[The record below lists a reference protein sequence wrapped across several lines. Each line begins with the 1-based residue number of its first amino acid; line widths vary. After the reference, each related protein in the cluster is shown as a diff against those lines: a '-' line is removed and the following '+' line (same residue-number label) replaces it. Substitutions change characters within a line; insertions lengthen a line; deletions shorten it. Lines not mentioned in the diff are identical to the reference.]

1 MSFGRFGLA
10 RARSASRGLS
20 LLRKV
25 PVPVL
30 AVLKKCIPF
39 KKATDRP
46 PNNRHF
52 LWHFLW
58 QSVEEEEKK
67 NYLERRTST
76 RSQPIPLT
84 TSTTPTTTTTTMATK
99 RPAHDVHPS
108 RQTQVP
114 RDSNPRKRQKP
125 DNLSGSKSFK
135 KARPVNELK
144 TSIRNIKRLLERDV
158 AEKTLGD
165 STGAKNKPLP
175 PKVRISKEREL
186 ASAQHELAESQAAE
200 KRSKMIAR
208 YHKVRFFDRQKATKR
223 LKRARKAMKE
233 VEDDA
238 GRREELAR
246 EADECEL
253 DVQYAMYYPL
263 DVPYVALYP
272 SAKKVEGQEE
282 DGKVVEVAR
291 QGDAGMRALLKKC
304 VEEGKLD
311 ALRNGRLDKEGNY
324 KVVEQAVDDEMKAK
338 DMKKNKV
345 EGKEDKKGKRKAEE
359 MEPEASDNESDGG
372 FFE

>member
-1 MSFGRFGLA
+1 
-10 RARSASRGLS
+10 
-20 LLRKV
+20 
-25 PVPVL
+25 
-30 AVLKKCIPF
+30 
-39 KKATDRP
+39 
-46 PNNRHF
+46 
-52 LWHFLW
+52 
-58 QSVEEEEKK
+58 
-67 NYLERRTST
+67 
-76 RSQPIPLT
+76 
-84 TSTTPTTTTTTMATK
+84 MATK

-108 RQTQVP
+108 RQEQVP

-125 DNLSGSKSFK
+125 DNLSGTKSFK

-158 AEKTLGD
+158 AEKSMGEA
-165 STGAKNKPLP
+165 GGKNKPLP

-238 GRREELAR
+238 ARREELAR

-272 SAKKVEGQEE
+272 SHKKVEGREE
-282 DGKVVEVAR
+282 DSDGKAVEVAR
-291 QGDAGMRALLKKC
+291 QGDAEMRALLKKC
-304 VEEGKLD
+304 VTEGKLD
-311 ALRNGRLDKEGNY
+311 ALRNGKLDKEGNY
-324 KVVEQAVDDEMKAK
+324 KPVEGAADDETKAK
-338 DMKKNKV
+338 DKKKKA
-345 EGKEDKKGKRKAEE
+345 EGKEDKNGKRKAEE
-359 MEPEASDNESDGG
+359 MEPEASGDESDGG

>member
-1 MSFGRFGLA
+1 
-10 RARSASRGLS
+10 
-20 LLRKV
+20 
-25 PVPVL
+25 
-30 AVLKKCIPF
+30 
-39 KKATDRP
+39 
-46 PNNRHF
+46 
-52 LWHFLW
+52 
-58 QSVEEEEKK
+58 
-67 NYLERRTST
+67 
-76 RSQPIPLT
+76 
-84 TSTTPTTTTTTMATK
+84 MATK

-108 RQTQVP
+108 RQEQVP

-125 DNLSGSKSFK
+125 DNLSGTKSFK

-158 AEKTLGD
+158 AEKSMGEA
-165 STGAKNKPLP
+165 GGKNKPLP

-238 GRREELAR
+238 VRREELAR

-272 SAKKVEGQEE
+272 SHKKVEGQEE
-282 DGKVVEVAR
+282 DSDGKAVEVAR
-291 QGDAGMRALLKKC
+291 QGDAEMRALLKKC
-304 VEEGKLD
+304 VTEGKLD
-311 ALRNGRLDKEGNY
+311 ALRNGKLDKEGNY
-324 KVVEQAVDDEMKAK
+324 KPVEGAADDETKAK
-338 DMKKNKV
+338 DKKKKA
-345 EGKEDKKGKRKAEE
+345 EGKEDKNGKRKAEE
-359 MEPEASDNESDGG
+359 MEPEASGDESDGG

>member
-1 MSFGRFGLA
+1 
-10 RARSASRGLS
+10 
-20 LLRKV
+20 
-25 PVPVL
+25 
-30 AVLKKCIPF
+30 
-39 KKATDRP
+39 
-46 PNNRHF
+46 
-52 LWHFLW
+52 
-58 QSVEEEEKK
+58 
-67 NYLERRTST
+67 
-76 RSQPIPLT
+76 
-84 TSTTPTTTTTTMATK
+84 MATK

-108 RQTQVP
+108 RQEQVP

-125 DNLSGSKSFK
+125 DNLSGTKSFK

-158 AEKTLGD
+158 AEKSMGEA
-165 STGAKNKPLP
+165 GGKNKPLP

-238 GRREELAR
+238 ARREELAR

-272 SAKKVEGQEE
+272 SHKKVEGQEE
-282 DGKVVEVAR
+282 DSDGKAVEVAR
-291 QGDAGMRALLKKC
+291 QGDAEMRALLKKC
-304 VEEGKLD
+304 VTEGKLD
-311 ALRNGRLDKEGNY
+311 ALRNGKLDKEGNY
-324 KVVEQAVDDEMKAK
+324 KPVEGAADDETKAK
-338 DMKKNKV
+338 DKKKKA
-345 EGKEDKKGKRKAEE
+345 EGKEDKNGKRKAEE
-359 MEPEASDNESDGG
+359 MEPEASGDESDGG

>member
-1 MSFGRFGLA
+1 
-10 RARSASRGLS
+10 
-20 LLRKV
+20 
-25 PVPVL
+25 
-30 AVLKKCIPF
+30 
-39 KKATDRP
+39 
-46 PNNRHF
+46 
-52 LWHFLW
+52 
-58 QSVEEEEKK
+58 
-67 NYLERRTST
+67 
-76 RSQPIPLT
+76 
-84 TSTTPTTTTTTMATK
+84 MATK

-108 RQTQVP
+108 RQEQVP
-114 RDSNPRKRQKP
+114 RDSHPRKRQKP

-158 AEKTLGD
+158 AEKSMGEA
-165 STGAKNKPLP
+165 GGKNKPLP

-186 ASAQHELAESQAAE
+186 ASAQHELAESVAAE

-233 VEDDA
+233 CEDDA
-238 GRREELAR
+238 VRREELAR

-272 SAKKVEGQEE
+272 SHKKAEGQEE
-282 DGKVVEVAR
+282 DSDGKVVEVVR
-291 QGDAGMRALLKKC
+291 QGDTEMRALLKKC
-304 VEEGKLD
+304 VAEGRLD
-311 ALRNGRLDKEGNY
+311 ALRNGKLDKDGNY
-324 KVVEQAVDDEMKAK
+324 KP
-338 DMKKNKV
+338 V
-345 EGKEDKKGKRKAEE
+345 EGAGNDETKTKEKKKAEDKSGKRKAEE
-359 MEPEASDNESDGG
+359 MEPEAASDDESDGG

>member
-1 MSFGRFGLA
+1 
-10 RARSASRGLS
+10 
-20 LLRKV
+20 
-25 PVPVL
+25 
-30 AVLKKCIPF
+30 
-39 KKATDRP
+39 
-46 PNNRHF
+46 
-52 LWHFLW
+52 
-58 QSVEEEEKK
+58 
-67 NYLERRTST
+67 
-76 RSQPIPLT
+76 
-84 TSTTPTTTTTTMATK
+84 MATK

-114 RDSNPRKRQKP
+114 RDSHPRKRQKP

-158 AEKTLGD
+158 TEKTMGEA
-165 STGAKNKPLP
+165 GGKNKPLP

-186 ASAQHELAESQAAE
+186 ASAEHELAESQAAE

-238 GRREELAR
+238 VRREELAR

-263 DVPYVALYP
+263 DVAYVALYP
-272 SAKKVEGQEE
+272 SVKKADGQEE
-282 DGKVVEVAR
+282 DGKAVEVAR
-291 QGDAGMRALLKKC
+291 QGDAEMRALLKKC
-304 VEEGKLD
+304 VAEGKLD
-311 ALRNGRLDKEGNY
+311 ALRNGKLDKEGNY
-324 KVVEQAVDDEMKAK
+324 KAVEGVVDDETKAK
-338 DMKKNKV
+338 NTKKKA
-345 EGKEDKKGKRKAEE
+345 EGKEDKNGKRKAEE
-359 MEPEASDNESDGG
+359 MEPEASDDESDGG

>member
-1 MSFGRFGLA
+1 
-10 RARSASRGLS
+10 
-20 LLRKV
+20 
-25 PVPVL
+25 
-30 AVLKKCIPF
+30 
-39 KKATDRP
+39 
-46 PNNRHF
+46 
-52 LWHFLW
+52 
-58 QSVEEEEKK
+58 
-67 NYLERRTST
+67 
-76 RSQPIPLT
+76 
-84 TSTTPTTTTTTMATK
+84 MATK

-108 RQTQVP
+108 RQEQVP

-125 DNLSGSKSFK
+125 DNLSGTKSFK
-135 KARPVNELK
+135 KARPVNEPK

-158 AEKTLGD
+158 AEKSMGEA
-165 STGAKNKPLP
+165 GGKNKPLP

-238 GRREELAR
+238 ARREELAR

-272 SAKKVEGQEE
+272 SHKKVEGQEE
-282 DGKVVEVAR
+282 DSDGKAVEVAR
-291 QGDAGMRALLKKC
+291 QGDAEMRALLKKC
-304 VEEGKLD
+304 VTEGKLD
-311 ALRNGRLDKEGNY
+311 ALRNGKLDKEGNY
-324 KVVEQAVDDEMKAK
+324 KPVEGAADDETKAK
-338 DMKKNKV
+338 DKKKKA
-345 EGKEDKKGKRKAEE
+345 EGKEDKNGKRKAEE
-359 MEPEASDNESDGG
+359 MEPEASGDESDGG

>member
-1 MSFGRFGLA
+1 
-10 RARSASRGLS
+10 
-20 LLRKV
+20 
-25 PVPVL
+25 
-30 AVLKKCIPF
+30 
-39 KKATDRP
+39 
-46 PNNRHF
+46 
-52 LWHFLW
+52 
-58 QSVEEEEKK
+58 
-67 NYLERRTST
+67 
-76 RSQPIPLT
+76 
-84 TSTTPTTTTTTMATK
+84 MATK

-108 RQTQVP
+108 RQEQVP
-114 RDSNPRKRQKP
+114 RDSHPRKRQKP
-125 DNLSGSKSFK
+125 DNLSGTKSFK

-158 AEKTLGD
+158 AEKSMGEA
-165 STGAKNKPLP
+165 GGKNKPLP

-238 GRREELAR
+238 ARREELAR

-272 SAKKVEGQEE
+272 SHKKVEGQEE
-282 DGKVVEVAR
+282 DSDGKAVEVAR
-291 QGDAGMRALLKKC
+291 QGDAEMRALLKKC
-304 VEEGKLD
+304 VTEGKLD
-311 ALRNGRLDKEGNY
+311 ALRNGKLDKEGNY
-324 KVVEQAVDDEMKAK
+324 KPVEGAADDETKAK
-338 DMKKNKV
+338 DKKKKA
-345 EGKEDKKGKRKAEE
+345 EGKEDKNGKRKAEE
-359 MEPEASDNESDGG
+359 MEPEASGDESDGG

>member
-1 MSFGRFGLA
+1 V
-10 RARSASRGLS
+10 SRTEKGNSQRDLHTHHNEQ
-20 LLRKV
+20 LLT
-25 PVPVL
+25 
-30 AVLKKCIPF
+30 
-39 KKATDRP
+39 AT
-46 PNNRHF
+46 H
-52 LWHFLW
+52 
-58 QSVEEEEKK
+58 
-67 NYLERRTST
+67 
-76 RSQPIPLT
+76 
-84 TSTTPTTTTTTMATK
+84 TTMATK

-108 RQTQVP
+108 RQEQVP

-158 AEKTLGD
+158 AEKSMGEA
-165 STGAKNKPLP
+165 GGKNKPLP

-238 GRREELAR
+238 VRREELAQ

-272 SAKKVEGQEE
+272 SVKKVEGQEEE

-291 QGDAGMRALLKKC
+291 QGDAVMRALMKKC
-304 VEEGKLD
+304 VAEGKLD
-311 ALRNGRLDKEGNY
+311 ALRNGKLDKEGNY
-324 KVVEQAVDDEMKAK
+324 KPVEGAADDETKAK
-338 DMKKNKV
+338 DKKKKV
-345 EGKEDKKGKRKAEE
+345 EGKEDKNGKRKAEE
-359 MEPEASDNESDGG
+359 MEPEASDDESDGG

>member
-1 MSFGRFGLA
+1 
-10 RARSASRGLS
+10 
-20 LLRKV
+20 
-25 PVPVL
+25 
-30 AVLKKCIPF
+30 
-39 KKATDRP
+39 
-46 PNNRHF
+46 
-52 LWHFLW
+52 
-58 QSVEEEEKK
+58 
-67 NYLERRTST
+67 
-76 RSQPIPLT
+76 
-84 TSTTPTTTTTTMATK
+84 MATK

-108 RQTQVP
+108 RQEQVP
-114 RDSNPRKRQKP
+114 RDTAHPRKRQKP

-158 AEKTLGD
+158 AEKSMGEA
-165 STGAKNKPLP
+165 GGKNKPLP

-186 ASAQHELAESQAAE
+186 ASAQHELAESVAAE

-238 GRREELAR
+238 ARREELAR

-272 SAKKVEGQEE
+272 SHKKAEGQEE
-282 DGKVVEVAR
+282 DSDGKAVEVAR
-291 QGDAGMRALLKKC
+291 QGDAEMRALLKKC
-304 VEEGKLD
+304 VAEGKLD
-311 ALRNGRLDKEGNY
+311 ALRNGKLDKDGNY
-324 KVVEQAVDDEMKAK
+324 KPVEGAGDDETKAK
-338 DMKKNKV
+338 DKKK
-345 EGKEDKKGKRKAEE
+345 KAEDKNGKRKAEE
-359 MEPEASDNESDGG
+359 MEPEAASDDESDGG